1 MKNYQVYSE
10 DDFIMDS
17 DFQSWAK
24 YPTPESEAFW
34 NNFLKTNP
42 HKRHEVESARTML
55 KVIEFKENL
64 LPTEKE
70 AMWNEVASAMQKEKS
85 GRIVVMKKT
94 GKISTKLRY
103 FAAAVLAGFVIL
115 PGLYL
120 VLQKPPAK
128 LIATNFGEIREVKL
142 PDSSLVTL
150 NAQSNLKY
158 DTHWDNKNEREV
170 WIDGEAFFSIKPT
183 ADYRKFI
190 VHTEEADIEVLGTEF
205 NVMHREARLKVSL
218 NSGNIRLKVHNSP
231 DTVYMKP
238 GEILEF
244 ASNNIIKTS
253 GKVDQLSVWKD
264 QKLVFDD
271 TPVSEIMRQLRYI
284 YGWDYA
290 NIGQDILDER
300 LTGELDIRDEQKL
313 INTLEKALRIRID
326 KEGNIIRISRI

>member
-1 MKNYQVYSE
+1 MKNYQLYSE

-17 DFQSWAK
+17 YFQNWAK
-24 YPTPESEAFW
+24 YPTPESESFW
-34 NNFLKTNP
+34 NNFLNANP
-42 HKRHEVESARTML
+42 HKRHEVESARTIL
-55 KVIEFKENL
+55 KFIEFKQNL
-64 LPTEKE
+64 LPAEKE
-70 AMWNEVASAMQKEKS
+70 EIWHGVASAMQKEKS
-85 GRIVVMKKT
+85 GRLVVMRKN
-94 GKISTKLRY
+94 GKASAKLKY
-103 FAAAVLAGFVIL
+103 FAAAALAGCVL
-115 PGLYL
+115 LSGLYFFL
-120 VLQKPPAK
+120 EKPPTR
-128 LIATNFGEIREVKL
+128 LIATNFGEIRQVKL
-142 PDSSLVTL
+142 PDSSFVTL

-158 DTHWDNKNEREV
+158 DAHWDNKKEREV
-170 WIDGEAFFSIKPT
+170 WIDGEAFFSIKPG
-183 ADYRKFI
+183 ADHQRFI
-190 VHTEEADIEVLGTEF
+190 VHTDEADIEVFGTEF
-205 NVMHREARLKVSL
+205 NVMRRERKLTVSL

-253 GKVDQLSVWKD
+253 GKVEQLSVWKD

-300 LTGELDIRDEQKL
+300 LTGELDISDEQKL

-326 KEGNIIRISRI
+326 KEGKIIKISRI